1 MRHRRPSICA
11 TVYTMQQQRADGGFG
26 MVIAVACDGL
36 AIAPAF
42 VMASSYMCYDIDA
55 GSPARCRNIPAA
67 DQPLDRFP
75 QFLAS
80 LGAEILVTGIIDAD
94 VKDYLEGC
102 GIEVID
108 GRSGDPLDAVEEI
121 LDE

>member
-1 MRHRRPSICA
+1 
-11 TVYTMQQQRADGGFG
+11 

-42 VMASSYMCYDIDA
+42 VRASSYMCYDIVA

-67 DQPLDRFP
+67 DRPLGRFP

-80 LGAEILVTGIIDAD
+80 LGAEILVTGAIEAD
-94 VKDYLEGC
+94 VRGYLEGC
-102 GIEVID
+102 GIEVVD
-108 GRSGDPLDAVEEI
+108 GCSGDPLDAVQRI